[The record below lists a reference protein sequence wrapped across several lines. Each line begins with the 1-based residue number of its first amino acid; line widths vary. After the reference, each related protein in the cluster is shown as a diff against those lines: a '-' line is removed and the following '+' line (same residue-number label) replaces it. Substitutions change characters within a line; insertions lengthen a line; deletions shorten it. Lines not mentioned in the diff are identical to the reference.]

1 MPLDS
6 WPGVNGHSQF
16 TASASPSSSR
26 KSSIST
32 VAIPPVL
39 DNDHAIPPLNGI
51 SHGNGDASIL
61 HSTSLP
67 PAADTSKPLPA
78 VRRASKFRHVPL
90 RPSKSPLPSSPLRPP
105 NMHSRSTSS
114 STTHQPDQPSTR
126 PETDS
131 RSRLTSLSSVAFDP
145 PTEKALPPIVPS
157 ATGSSS
163 LMPDPIRPTPDRPLP
178 QPTEAPA
185 PRLRPVSLGPPQ
197 VKLAAPTTISA
208 TTSTA
213 SSVSQTPPTVTPSTT
228 PRPSAPYRP
237 GFQPKGVY
245 RPRTDEFTE
254 HRKQIHDRDRI
265 ERTKLERRLE
275 KLIDL
280 HFPRDGV
287 VTAAHPPVN
296 RRASSFFDFNISDLR
311 SGDSGLWKGVMQGA
325 KGDIRGIV
333 RFLQLP
339 KMILIRSLSHFSA
352 SPFSV
357 RTTDHSMA
365 RRLGSIEMSPLLVSP
380 QYVTYDSN
388 QHKICVPSA
397 SFLPLSNRK
406 HHCRLCGKVICSLPV
421 KHPQRPVTCSL
432 LFVVDSKTRRIE
444 EVGEGVDYGV
454 RKRRGSAPMQKGKEK
469 EELPSEDEKFLKGV
483 RICRQCHPILLCLSL
498 PHLYLQYLIIL
509 GFQASAI
516 PARAAPRP
524 SYRQTIPGASHGCDY

>member
-6 WPGVNGHSQF
+6 RPCVNGHSQP
-16 TASASPSSSR
+16 TESASPSSSR
-26 KSSIST
+26 KSSISA

-67 PAADTSKPLPA
+67 PAEDTSKPLPTI
-78 VRRASKFRHVPL
+78 RRASKFRHVPL

-114 STTHQPDQPSTR
+114 STTHQPDQRSTR

-131 RSRLTSLSSVAFDP
+131 RSRVTSISSVAFDP

-157 ATGSSS
+157 EAGPSS
-163 LMPDPIRPTPDRPLP
+163 LIQNPNRPTPDRPLP
-178 QPTEAPA
+178 QPTEARA
-185 PRLRPVSLGPPQ
+185 PRSRPVSLGPPQ

-213 SSVSQTPPTVTPSTT
+213 SSVSQTPQTVTPLTT
-228 PRPSAPYRP
+228 SRPSAPYRP
-237 GFQPKGVY
+237 GFQPRGVY
-245 RPRTDEFTE
+245 RLRTDEFTE
-254 HRKQIHDRDRI
+254 HRKQIHDLDRI

-287 VTAAHPPVN
+287 VKAAHPPVN

-311 SGDSGLWKGVMQGA
+311 SRDAGLWKGVIQGT

-333 RFLQLP
+333 RSLQLP
-339 KMILIRSLSHFSA
+339 RMVLMIRSSISLFC
-352 SPFSV
+352 FSV
-357 RTTDHSMA
+357 
-365 RRLGSIEMSPLLVSP
+365 
-380 QYVTYDSN
+380 
-388 QHKICVPSA
+388 
-397 SFLPLSNRK
+397 
-406 HHCRLCGKVICSLPV
+406 
-421 KHPQRPVTCSL
+421 
-432 LFVVDSKTRRIE
+432 
-444 EVGEGVDYGV
+444 
-454 RKRRGSAPMQKGKEK
+454 
-469 EELPSEDEKFLKGV
+469 
-483 RICRQCHPILLCLSL
+483 
-498 PHLYLQYLIIL
+498 
-509 GFQASAI
+509 
-516 PARAAPRP
+516 
-524 SYRQTIPGASHGCDY
+524 